1 MSLSSES
8 EVKAATACKAYLTGR
23 SRGSALVRAP
33 GRRLAE
39 GLVTH
44 IERSPVDPEVA
55 LGQWTGYVAALRGAG
70 WEALE
75 LPPAEDCPDA
85 VFVEDTMVLHRGTAV
100 IARPGAE
107 SRRAETEG
115 AEAAIA
121 RLGYRVARIEEP
133 GTLDG
138 GDVLDAGDRLYV
150 GTGGRTSSEGARQFE
165 ALVGTPVVEIPIAGV
180 LHLKTT
186 VTALPDGTFAGF
198 APLVPDPGVFPGL
211 RAVPEPSGA
220 NVALLGGSTVLVAAD
235 CPRSAE
241 LYSGL
246 GFEPIVVDISELQKL
261 EAGVTCLSVLAYDLR

>member
-1 MSLSSES
+1 MDRDL
-8 EVKAATACKAYLTGR
+8 
-23 SRGSALVRAP
+23 
-33 GRRLAE
+33 
-39 GLVTH
+39 
-44 IERSPVDPEVA
+44 
-55 LGQWTGYVAALRGAG
+55 AALRGAG

-75 LPPAEDCPDA
+75 VPPAEDCPDA

-150 GTGGRTSSEGARQFE
+150 GTGGRTSSEGARQLG
-165 ALVGTPVVEIPIAGV
+165 ALVGTPVVEIPIEGL
-180 LHLKTT
+180 LHLKTA

-198 APLVPDPGVFPGL
+198 APHVPDPASS
-211 RAVPEPSGA
+211 RAFAPCPSPPAQTWLCSAGA
-220 NVALLGGSTVLVAAD
+220 RSSSPPTARAAPSSTRGWGSS
-235 CPRSAE
+235 RSWSTSRSCRSSRPA
-241 LYSGL
+241 
-246 GFEPIVVDISELQKL
+246 
-261 EAGVTCLSVLAYDLR
+261 